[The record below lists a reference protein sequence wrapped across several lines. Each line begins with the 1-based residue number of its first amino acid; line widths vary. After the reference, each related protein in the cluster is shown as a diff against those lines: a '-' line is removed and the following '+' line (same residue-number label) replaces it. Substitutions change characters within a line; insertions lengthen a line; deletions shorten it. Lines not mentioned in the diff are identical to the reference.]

1 MTVTVVPGGRL
12 IHDGDFIKFDNDSIS
27 FKCDMDGGTSTK
39 TYPRSSDPVSGKWL
53 PITGITTTSFSV
65 NVGKSPIAPYSI
77 SSAVYDP
84 TAGIVTATIGE
95 HGFMTGQSI
104 QISPESMSFRCGL
117 DTYQSL
123 HYYPRSSDPG
133 FTTAVSIAST
143 SANAIS
149 FQVLASQP
157 STNISTHHFV
167 PHEGLTAEA
176 GTQYDGTVGIM
187 TVTSANHGLSN
198 GDYVMFETGAVSFTC
213 AMDDYST
220 THAYPRETDP
230 YSGKWIKVSNVTTNT
245 FRVNSMQSGLDGQS
259 DHIFSSGVTGA
270 IKRASIVGGGAYGHT
285 FQAAGVGSMDQKR
298 DRAFDL
304 SLIHI

>member
-77 SSAVYDP
+77 SSAIYDP
-84 TAGIVTATIGE
+84 TAGIVTATIGD

-123 HYYPRSSDPG
+123 
-133 FTTAVSIAST
+133 
-143 SANAIS
+143 
-149 FQVLASQP
+149 
-157 STNISTHHFV
+157 
-167 PHEGLTAEA
+167 
-176 GTQYDGTVGIM
+176 
-187 TVTSANHGLSN
+187 
-198 GDYVMFETGAVSFTC
+198 
-213 AMDDYST
+213 
-220 THAYPRETDP
+220 
-230 YSGKWIKVSNVTTNT
+230 
-245 FRVNSMQSGLDGQS
+245 
-259 DHIFSSGVTGA
+259 
-270 IKRASIVGGGAYGHT
+270 
-285 FQAAGVGSMDQKR
+285 
-298 DRAFDL
+298 